1 MEYKTYIQKLP
12 IVKAVYDE
20 DSSVYH
26 VIGDN
31 WENDVPKKL
40 FESSWREI
48 KESEQSQIISTG
60 YINELS

>member
-12 IVKAVYDE
+12 TVKAVYDE
-20 DSSVYH
+20 DSGVYH

-60 YINELS
+60 YINGLS